1 MGTMYNYPQKTMN
14 INGEKKINSV
24 KSVSKY
30 WTVTENEQY
39 LLLSKGIITG
49 LNLTHTHTHHPKK
62 QKPNGEAAVYRYSC
76 LFYNKNSNLLQFTQ
90 TTNFPPFFS
99 FAATGSIVGIQQNLR
114 NYRKP
119 LTSKQSTNF
128 ESSYLYSVFRT
139 AETPFRTEHT
149 YTIHNS
155 IYVSP
160 CHVDAN

>member
-1 MGTMYNYPQKTMN
+1 MN

-39 LLLSKGIITG
+39 LLLSKGLLEKNKKDTKFD
-49 LNLTHTHTHHPKK
+49 THTHRQKKQK

-99 FAATGSIVGIQQNLR
+99 FAATGSIVGVRQNLR

-119 LTSKQSTNF
+119 LTSKQSTYF
-128 ESSYLYSVFRT
+128 KSSYFYSVFRT